1 MNPKSRM
8 HRITRA
14 VALVAVMVI
23 LVAFFDMGM
32 FTNVLTSFKSDR
44 DISSLPPKWIFKPV
58 WTHYYNV
65 FMGAGYNFDRY
76 LGNSVII
83 GLGATALAVLITLP
97 AAYSIVRFRGLG
109 NWVLGG
115 TLLLRLMPAISL
127 AIPVFVIFYKLRLVD
142 THLAIIIMHTLFL
155 APTALLL
162 FMGYVQELPRELED
176 AAAIDGA
183 SIPQTL
189 WHILFPVIR
198 PGIAAVAILSFVMS
212 WNEFLFAVILSQR
225 NAVTATVGTSFFI
238 QSYAVKWG
246 DMAAGITVSS
256 IPTLIFIFLAQRQ
269 LIKGMTAGAVKE

>member
-1 MNPKSRM
+1 MSPRTLPQ
-8 HRITRA
+8 RIVRTVA
-14 VALVAVMVI
+14 LFAVMVALVS
-23 LVAFFDMGM
+23 FFDLGM
-32 FTNVLTSFKSDR
+32 FTNVLTSFKSDH
-44 DISSLPPKWIFKPV
+44 DISSLPPKWIFQPV

-65 FMGAGYNFDRY
+65 FQGAGYNFDRY
-76 LGNSVII
+76 LTNSVII
-83 GLGATALAVLITLP
+83 GLGSTVLAMLITLP
-97 AAYSIVRFRGLG
+97 AAYSIVRFGRLG
-109 NWVLGG
+109 NLVLGG

-127 AIPVFVIFYKLRLVD
+127 AIPIFVIFYKLHLVD

-155 APTALLL
+155 SPTALLL

-183 SIPQTL
+183 TILQTL
-189 WHILFPVIR
+189 WYILFPIIR

-256 IPTLIFIFLAQRQ
+256 VPTLVFIFLAQRQ

>member
-1 MNPKSRM
+1 MNPKSRTQ
-8 HRITRA
+8 RIIRA
-14 VALVAVMVI
+14 VGLIAVMLV

-32 FTNVLTSFKSDR
+32 FTNVLTSFKSDP
-44 DISSLPPKWIFKPV
+44 DISSLPPKWIFQPV

-65 FMGAGYNFDRY
+65 FEGAGYNFDRY
-76 LGNSVII
+76 LVNSVII
-83 GLGATALAVLITLP
+83 GLGATALAIVITLP
-97 AAYSIVRFRGLG
+97 AAYSIVRFGGLG
-109 NWVLGG
+109 NLVLGG

-127 AIPVFVIFYKLRLVD
+127 AIPIFVIFYKMHLVD

-155 APTALLL
+155 SPTALLL
-162 FMGYVQELPRELED
+162 FVGYVQDLPRELED

-183 SIPQTL
+183 SILQTL
-189 WHILFPVIR
+189 WHILFPIIR
-198 PGIAAVAILSFVMS
+198 PGIAAVAILSSVMS

-225 NAVTATVGTSFFI
+225 DAVTATVGTSFFI

-256 IPTLIFIFLAQRQ
+256 IPTLVFVFLAQRQ